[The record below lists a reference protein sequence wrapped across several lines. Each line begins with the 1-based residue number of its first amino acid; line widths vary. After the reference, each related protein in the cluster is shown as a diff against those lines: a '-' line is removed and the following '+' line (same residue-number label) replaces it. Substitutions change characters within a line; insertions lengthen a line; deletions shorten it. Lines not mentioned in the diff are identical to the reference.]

1 MHLSMRLP
9 TLVLYSADTSQSSQ
23 AQRYANLHALKRPE
37 DEASAARRQSLH
49 DSYGKVGVIGSMW
62 NK

>member
-1 MHLSMRLP
+1 MDSP
-9 TLVLYSADTSQSSQ
+9 GLYFARTDTTQSSQ
-23 AQRYANLHALKRPE
+23 TQRYANLHALKRPE
-37 DEASAARRQSLH
+37 GDEAHTARRQSLH